1 MRDRSPS
8 GWGYRWGIG
17 PAWDSAMPVVAWNLW
32 CYRGDRR
39 ILDIVYP
46 ALKRYVDFTSTK
58 ARGNLVRHGIGDWN
72 HVNRKHVPSTELTS
86 SCYYRQAV
94 AILSRIAAIKGLAD
108 DAARYAKLAD
118 AIKTAIH
125 AKFYKGNG
133 VYDNARQTAQAF
145 PLAFGVVPESER
157 AAVEAKLVE
166 SVEREGCHV
175 DIGLLGSKHVFRA
188 LSRAGR
194 TDLAFKMLTNPTKPS
209 PVEWIQKGG
218 TTLWEDWGDGASR
231 NHIMFGDFMAWA
243 YQYIG
248 GIQLPETA
256 GSCAAIPDVTATAFR
271 EVVIAPQF
279 IDALAWAKAS
289 VNGPNGMI
297 ATAWRREGG
306 KVTLDVTVPPNTTAI
321 VRLPGEPDR
330 RVGAGVHSFVVSRQS
345 ASR

>member
-1 MRDRSPS
+1 
-8 GWGYRWGIG
+8 
-17 PAWDSAMPVVAWNLW
+17 MPVVAWNLW

-39 ILDIVYP
+39 ALDAVYP
-46 ALKRYVDFTSTK
+46 ALKRYVDFTTTK

-72 HVNRKHVPSTELTS
+72 HVNRRHVPSTELTS
-86 SCYYRQAV
+86 SCYYRQAA
-94 AILSRIAAIKGLAD
+94 AILARIAAIKGLAD
-108 DAARYAKLAD
+108 DAVRYAKLAD
-118 AIKTAIH
+118 AIKDAIN

-133 VYDNARQTAQAF
+133 VYDNGRQTAQAF

-157 AAVEAKLVE
+157 AAVEAKLAA
-166 SVEREGCHV
+166 SVEREGGHV

-243 YQYIG
+243 YQYLG
-248 GIQLPETA
+248 GIQLPEKD
-256 GSCAAIPDVTATAFR
+256 GSCAAIPDVTSTAFR

-279 IDALAWAKAS
+279 IKELSWAKAR
-289 VNGPNGMI
+289 VDGPYGMI
-297 ATAWRREGG
+297 GTSWKREGG
-306 KVTLDVTVPPNTTAI
+306 SVKLEVTVPPNTTAI
-321 VRLPGEPDR
+321 VRLPGLAER
-330 RVGAGVHSFVVSRQS
+330 RIGFGKYNFIMEETR
-345 ASR
+345 